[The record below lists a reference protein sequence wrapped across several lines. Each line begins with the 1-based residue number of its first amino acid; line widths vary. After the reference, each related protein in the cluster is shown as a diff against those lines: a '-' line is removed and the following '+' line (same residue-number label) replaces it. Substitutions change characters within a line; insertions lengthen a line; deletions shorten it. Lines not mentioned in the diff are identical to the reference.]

1 MGHMVLS
8 SLEGFTIGITAARR
22 WEDQA
27 QHLTSRG
34 ADVLHAPALSTHP
47 ANPEGELR
55 HVTEE
60 LIRTPPAVTILT
72 TGAGTAAWLSAADS
86 FGAGTQLLD
95 ALRHGTILP
104 RGPKTVAACIQAGL
118 DVPRHTGH
126 ERVRHL
132 VEAARAG
139 GLAGSRVAV
148 QLDGADTSWLV
159 DALRAEGAEV
169 VPVRVYR
176 WHRSQDDDQL
186 LKLIDAVCRG
196 RVQAV
201 TFTSTPAVRNFFARA
216 REAARHGELLEALCA
231 DAAAVSIGPVTSEA
245 LGREGVTGIVEPARA
260 RLGSMIAA
268 LVHHLRGRRRV
279 LGMAGAEVVV
289 QGAAVLVDGAP
300 RTLSEQDR
308 RLLTALA
315 DAGGRVVPKQEL
327 LDHGL
332 GAGAASEHAVEVAV
346 ARLRRRLGPAGP
358 GVQTVFRRGYRL
370 VLDGTG
376 TPTSMTPPARRSS

>member
-1 MGHMVLS
+1 MVLDP
-8 SLEGFTIGITAARR
+8 LLAGFTVGITAARR

-34 ADVLHAPALSTHP
+34 AVVLHAPALSTRP
-47 ANPEGELR
+47 ADPEGELR
-55 HVTEE
+55 HVTED
-60 LIRTPPAVTILT
+60 LIRHRPTLTILT

-95 ALRHGTILP
+95 ALRHGTVIP
-104 RGPKTVAACIQAGL
+104 RGPKTVAACVQAGL
-118 DVPRHTGH
+118 DVPRDAGL
-126 ERVRHL
+126 ERVQQVL
-132 VEAARAG
+132 ETARAA

-148 QLDGADTSWLV
+148 QLDGAETSWLV

-176 WHRSQDDDQL
+176 WRRSPDDEQL

-196 RVQAV
+196 KVQAV

-216 REAARHGELLEALCA
+216 REAGQATALLEALGSE
-231 DAAAVSIGPVTSEA
+231 AAAISIGPVTSEA
-245 LGREGVTGIVEPARA
+245 LRREGVIELVEPARA
-260 RLGSMIAA
+260 RLGAMIAA

-279 LGMAGAEVVV
+279 LGLAGTEVVM
-289 QGAAVLVDGAP
+289 QGATVLVDGAP
-300 RTLSEQDR
+300 RTLSEQDH

-315 DAGGRVVPKQEL
+315 AAEGRVVPKQEL
-327 LDHGL
+327 LDRGL
-332 GAGAASEHAVEVAV
+332 GAGAVSEHAVEVAV

-370 VLDGTG
+370 VLDDRGTA
-376 TPTSMTPPARRSS
+376 TSTTPPARRSS